1 MMRAPRMPPFRMRM
15 RPSLRPA
22 LLAAILCAATSSPAA
37 TQDTIPSPATFTLTG
52 QILDAL
58 NETPVISAV
67 IKVPELR
74 RYVFSNVNGR
84 FQFTDFAEGTWEI
97 VVEML
102 GYHTLDGSVTVSEGN
117 GLLLRLNPDPIA
129 LEGLR
134 VRTRADGLFEERRR
148 RYPFRVTNISPR
160 DIADAINPD
169 PAFIFRRNANSYVT
183 SCSINSSEL
192 TLAGCY
198 HRRGKLL
205 PVRVFLDEGP
215 LLGGMQEL
223 SMFPAAHLH
232 SMDWLK
238 DTGELHVYTKVFVER
253 LNDSRMRLMPFRW
266 PFGE

>member
-1 MMRAPRMPPFRMRM
+1 MRSKGALVAMTVFALAL
-15 RPSLRPA
+15 PSDRVA
-22 LLAAILCAATSSPAA
+22 G
-37 TQDTIPSPATFTLTG
+37 QDTIPAPPTFVLAG
-52 QILDAL
+52 QIVDGLT
-58 NETPVISAV
+58 ETPVISAV
-67 IKVPELR
+67 IKVPQLR
-74 RYVFSNVNGR
+74 RYVFSDVNGR
-84 FQFTDFAEGTWEI
+84 FAFPDFPEGTWEI

-148 RYPFRVTNISPR
+148 SYPFRVTNISPQ
-160 DIADAINPD
+160 DIANAINPD
-169 PAFIFRRNANSYVT
+169 PAFIFRRNANSHVT

-198 HRRGKLL
+198 YRRGKLL

-223 SMFPAAHLH
+223 AMFPAAHLH
-232 SMDWLK
+232 SMDWLR

-253 LNDSRMRLMPFRW
+253 LSDSRMRLMPFKW
-266 PFGE
+266 PFGSQ

>member
-1 MMRAPRMPPFRMRM
+1 MMQSPWMPALRKQILPL
-15 RPSLRPA
+15 SLRALPA
-22 LLAAILCAATSSPAA
+22 VILCATASSPAA

-67 IKVPELR
+67 IKVPEHR
-74 RYVFSNVNGR
+74 RYAFSNVNGR
-84 FQFTDFAEGTWEI
+84 FQFADFPEGTWEI

-102 GYHTLDGSVTVSEGN
+102 GYHTLDGSVTVAEGN
-117 GLLLRLNPDPIA
+117 GLLLRLEPDPIA

-134 VRTRADGLFEERRR
+134 VRSRADGLFEERRR
-148 RYPFRVTNISPR
+148 SYPFRVTNISPQV
-160 DIADAINPD
+160 IANAVYTD

-183 SCSINSSEL
+183 SCSINSGEM

-198 HRRGKLL
+198 ERRGKLL

-238 DTGELHVYTKVFVER
+238 DIGELHVYTKVFVER

-266 PFGE
+266 PFG